1 MSWMSQLYK
10 TYERNIGKGQQ
21 DDVPLTPVAH
31 MNANA
36 QIEITLNREGEFLA
50 AEIVDKKDSATLI
63 PVTES
68 SAGRSSGVAP
78 HALCDMLP
86 YIAGDF
92 HVYCDN
98 EKQQKSAKEKFRAF
112 CENLG
117 KWAESEESHPKVR
130 AIYHYISRETM
141 AEDLVKA
148 GLVELTAEGT
158 FEKKKISGQDRK
170 SVV

>member
-31 MNANA
+31 MNAKA
-36 QIEITLNREGEFLA
+36 QVEITLNREGEFVDA
-50 AEIVDKKDSATLI
+50 NVVDKKDSVTLI

-68 SAGRSSGVAP
+68 SSGRSSGVAP

-92 HVYCDN
+92 PEYCED
-98 EKQQKSAKEKFRAF
+98 EKQKKMPGRS
-112 CENLG
+112 
-117 KWAESEESHPKVR
+117 
-130 AIYHYISRETM
+130 SRH
-141 AEDLVKA
+141 
-148 GLVELTAEGT
+148 
-158 FEKKKISGQDRK
+158 F
-170 SVV
+170 